1 MTVRFWS
8 LESVF
13 DDAHS
18 LFTVVLIFI
27 DDLPI
32 SSLISELSF
41 RLGRVPLWTGPYGL
55 INTCQVRSELTFKE
69 NRWRNNH
76 EIKELVF
83 DVK

>member
-1 MTVRFWS
+1 MPVRFWS

-27 DDLPI
+27 DGLPI

-41 RLGRVPLWTGPYGL
+41 RLGWVPLWTGPYGL
-55 INTCQVRSELTFKE
+55 IHTCQVRRELTFKE
-69 NRWRNNH
+69 NRWRNDH
-76 EIKELVF
+76 GVKELVF